1 MKVTI
6 ELKLPKD
13 QSEFNNF
20 VNADKMTSLLFE
32 IKHNLSKRARDEFQY
47 RKEQGTIKDYEDAL
61 DVFFSL
67 IEDELKELT
76 NI

>member
-6 ELKLPKD
+6 ELNLPRE
-13 QSEFNNF
+13 QHEFDNI
-20 VNADKMTSLLFE
+20 VNANKMASLLFE
-32 IKHNLSKRARDEFQY
+32 IKHNLSKTARNEFEY
-47 RKEQGTIKDYEDAL
+47 RKVQGTIKDYEDAF

-67 IEDELKELT
+67 IEDDLKELS

>member
-1 MKVTI
+1 MKVKI
-6 ELKLPKD
+6 ILDIPEN
-13 QSEFNNF
+13 QQEFDNF
-20 VNADKMTSLLFE
+20 VNADKMASLLFE
-32 IKHNLSKRARDEFQY
+32 IKHNLSKRARDEFEF

-76 NI
+76 NV